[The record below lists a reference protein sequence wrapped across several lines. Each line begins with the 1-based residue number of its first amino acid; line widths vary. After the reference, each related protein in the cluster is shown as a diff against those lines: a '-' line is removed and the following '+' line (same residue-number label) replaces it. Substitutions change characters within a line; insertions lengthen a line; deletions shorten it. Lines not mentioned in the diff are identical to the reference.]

1 MTVRIVTDSS
11 CDLRGD
17 EVADLDIEVVPLS
30 IRFGDDEYTDREQLS
45 VDRFYELLASSD
57 TLPETAAPS
66 PGRFAESFQRHLDA
80 GATAIVCINISAA
93 LSATMQSAVTAADSM
108 DADIRV
114 VDSTSITVGLGSIVI
129 AAAEAAKNGASADEV
144 VAIAESM
151 SARTHVFG
159 ALDTLENLQKGG
171 RIGGAQALLGSMLS
185 IKPLIDI
192 STGEVEE
199 AGKQRTRKKSMIWLR
214 DKLAEF
220 GEIET
225 WPSCTAKRPIS
236 TTSLRSSA
244 RSPTSATLAP
254 RSSGRWSEPTVV
266 LVSSVTRSPFRSS
279 RALASR
285 HRTRS
290 RRSPADHRRQRG
302 DPRS

>member
-1 MTVRIVTDSS
+1 MHIVTVRIVTDSS

-17 EVADLDIEVVPLS
+17 EVADLNIEVVPLS

-129 AAAEAAKNGASADEV
+129 AAAEAA
-144 VAIAESM
+144 
-151 SARTHVFG
+151 T
-159 ALDTLENLQKGG
+159 NLQSSV
-171 RIGGAQALLGSMLS
+171 RS
-185 IKPLIDI
+185 
-192 STGEVEE
+192 
-199 AGKQRTRKKSMIWLR
+199 RTWR
-214 DKLAEF
+214 
-220 GEIET
+220 
-225 WPSCTAKRPIS
+225 SCTAKPPTS

-244 RSPTSATLAP
+244 RSPTSAMLAP
-254 RSSGRWSEPTVV
+254 RSLGRWSEPTVV
-266 LVSSVTRSPFRSS
+266 LVSSVTRSPFRNSC
-279 RALASR
+279 AASVAAS
-285 HRTRS
+285 HPIPTIS
-290 RRSPADHRRQRG
+290 G
-302 DPRS
+302 

>member
-17 EVADLDIEVVPLS
+17 EVADFDIEVVPLS

-171 RIGGAQALLGSMLS
+171 RIGGGGAAARPPSPIASLL
-185 IKPLIDI
+185 
-192 STGEVEE
+192 
-199 AGKQRTRKKSMIWLR
+199 
-214 DKLAEF
+214 
-220 GEIET
+220 
-225 WPSCTAKRPIS
+225 
-236 TTSLRSSA
+236 
-244 RSPTSATLAP
+244 
-254 RSSGRWSEPTVV
+254 
-266 LVSSVTRSPFRSS
+266 
-279 RALASR
+279 
-285 HRTRS
+285 
-290 RRSPADHRRQRG
+290 
-302 DPRS
+302 